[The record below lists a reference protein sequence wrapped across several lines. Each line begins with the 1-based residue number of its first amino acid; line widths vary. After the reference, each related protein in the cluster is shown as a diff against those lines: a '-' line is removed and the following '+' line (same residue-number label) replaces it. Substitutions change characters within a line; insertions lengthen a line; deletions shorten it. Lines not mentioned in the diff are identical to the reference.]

1 MYIPRKSRTTTYVR
15 KGSKGVRRKLS
26 GRKQVRRPVPSRLI
40 PSRTRTAVSREVAKQ
55 INSVAENKFVGR
67 IGDCLAPIPKPGV
80 GSVAKLNYCL
90 FNSGEALPTGVST
103 DFTPMKCFT
112 YPAAERDG
120 RYLYLKHA
128 LQHFEIQMLPRDTNS
143 TSVLNSTTQFRFMV
157 VKQKQYTNRL
167 GTVSSPNSSL
177 FLAPDNKEFG
187 LSDLAATNIMYSAQ
201 PINRRNWTVY
211 QDKRFTLT
219 APSATYFDSTGATE
233 QSVNVAHEKYPVK
246 RSIKFKLPVSAKIL
260 YGTGDIPIDIDTQ
273 WLVIIQ
279 AMPTS
284 YCADTADAQ
293 KQWRVNYLS
302 TTVANDS

>member
-1 MYIPRKSRTTTYVR
+1 MYVPRKKRTTKYVR
-15 KGSKGVRRKLS
+15 KGNKGV
-26 GRKQVRRPVPSRLI
+26 RKQVRRPVPSRLI

-67 IGDCLAPIPKPGV
+67 IGDCLAPIPKPG
-80 GSVAKLNYCL
+80 GGVAKLNYCL
-90 FNSGEALPTGVST
+90 FNTGEALPAGVST

-112 YPAAERDG
+112 YPVADRDG

-157 VKQKQYTNRL
+157 VKQKQYANRL

-187 LSDLAATNIMYSAQ
+187 LADTSATNIMYSGQ
-201 PINRRNWTVY
+201 PINRRTWTVY
-211 QDKRFTLT
+211 QDRRFTLT
-219 APSATYFDSTGATE
+219 APSATFFDSTGITE

-246 RSIKFKLPVSAKIL
+246 KSIKFKLPVSAKIL